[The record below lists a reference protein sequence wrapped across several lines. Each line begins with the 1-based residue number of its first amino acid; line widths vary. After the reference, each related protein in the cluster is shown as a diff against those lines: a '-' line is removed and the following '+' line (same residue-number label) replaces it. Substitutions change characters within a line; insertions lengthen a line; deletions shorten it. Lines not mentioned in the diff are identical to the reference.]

1 MELAHLLP
9 EENILLDIDVSGKKQ
24 ALEYLSSCLAGQL
37 KTDPLALLDALT
49 EREKLGS
56 TGVGGGVALPHARL
70 KKIDR
75 IHCLF
80 ARTARP
86 IDFEATDGNGVRLIF
101 MLLVPEEAGAD
112 YLQALSCLTQA
123 VRSDDF
129 RERLLSAQ
137 TAQEAHALFLSACP
151 ASGK

>member
-1 MELAHLLP
+1 MELVHLLP
-9 EENILLDIDVSGKKQ
+9 EKNILLDIDVAGKKQ
-24 ALEYLSSCLAGQL
+24 ALEYLSACMAEQL
-37 KTDPLALLDALT
+37 KADPLMLLDALT

-70 KKIDR
+70 KKIDA

-80 ARTARP
+80 ARTKNP
-86 IDFEATDGNGVRLIF
+86 IDFESPDKNGVRLIF
-101 MLLVPEEAGAD
+101 MLLVPEESGAD

-129 RERLLSAQ
+129 KKHLLSAQ
-137 TAQEAHALFLSACP
+137 TAQEVSALFKSACP
-151 ASGK
+151 LAEK